1 MRFQNYDFKNIQER
15 KHNGVHIWSFRI
27 FARHRKKLQLLYL
40 KTNPPL
46 DDDSW
51 ENEHD
56 FILYIFPN
64 DKPSNFNTDRLVVDA
79 KKSQDL
85 GSFDN
90 NLKIYSGTLNF

>member
-1 MRFQNYDFKNIQER
+1 MAYTSEAFGF
-15 KHNGVHIWSFRI
+15 
-27 FARHRKKLQLLYL
+27 LQGTGKSSSGYTLKQILLWG
-40 KTNPPL
+40 
-46 DDDSW
+46 DDSW

-56 FILYIFPN
+56 FIQWIFPN